1 MRGNSELS
9 DADIVGETLAGDRR
23 AFEALVH
30 RHGRVA
36 YAVAFSQLRNHAD
49 AQDAAQ
55 EAFLRAYRD
64 LHRLREPD
72 RFRPWLVSI
81 ARHIGLNQVRKRQR
95 EAELPGPERRQMSD
109 LRDEIQGRE
118 RERLVHSQVHKLA
131 PEYCEVLTLHYFAGL
146 PTREISGALGISRE
160 SVKKRLQRARA
171 ALSAEEIK
179 AALEPAERREDERR
193 RRIMAAVL
201 ALPMAREA
209 EASAA
214 AAAVDG
220 IAPAATA
227 GQGLEA
233 ALVGAPLAVKVI
245 LALVCAGAVIGVA
258 WWLVLG
264 KAAVAP
270 GPAGLDAVPAEQV
283 GTLTAPVVEP
293 SATAQGDERPGRA
306 ISEGAG
312 ADQEQGS
319 AALPLTREAES
330 AARGKTSKKGL

>member
-1 MRGNSELS
+1 MRGSSELS
-9 DADIVGETLAGDRR
+9 DAAIVGKTLAGDRR

-49 AQDAAQ
+49 AEDAAQ

-64 LHRLREPD
+64 LHRLREPA

-81 ARHIGLNQVRKRQR
+81 ARHIGLNQVRTRWR
-95 EAELPGPERRQMSD
+95 EAQLPRPEHEHMSD

-179 AALEPAERREDERR
+179 AALEPAERREDERHS
-193 RRIMAAVL
+193 RIMAAVL
-201 ALPMAREA
+201 ALPMAREG

-214 AAAVDG
+214 AAAADV
-220 IAPAATA
+220 IVPAATA
-227 GQGLEA
+227 GQGLKA
-233 ALVGAPLAVKVI
+233 ALLGAPLAAKVI
-245 LALVCAGAVIGVA
+245 LALACAGAVIGVA
-258 WWLVLG
+258 WWIALG

-270 GPAGLDAVPAEQV
+270 GPAGQDVAPAEQV
-283 GTLTAPVVEP
+283 HTLTAPVAEP
-293 SATAQGDERPGRA
+293 LAPAQGEKQPSRP
-306 ISEGAG
+306 ISEDAG
-312 ADQEQGS
+312 ADQDQGN
-319 AALPLTREAES
+319 AALPLRRAAEPT
-330 AARGKTSKKGL
+330 AKGKG